1 VAHSAALIG
10 SLQLGFVQAVGAAAA
25 ERQHQATEF
34 WCLDPHWSPAA
45 FATQPPNL
53 RRRRGLVEVI
63 ILTLAKMK
71 APPLIIV
78 NVDQPARK
86 ADWDRQ
92 PKVMSLV
99 MATAGY
105 ALDETVDKRHRSGGR
120 QRRET
125 VSTNGSGLRGLITK
139 RLDLFG

>member
-1 VAHSAALIG
+1 
-10 SLQLGFVQAVGAAAA
+10 
-25 ERQHQATEF
+25 
-34 WCLDPHWSPAA
+34 
-45 FATQPPNL
+45 
-53 RRRRGLVEVI
+53 LVEVI